1 MRVQPAAATR
11 SRRPT
16 SGTSSRRTGTDLP
29 DGEFGGGLPRRTT
42 LSLLLDVSLL
52 APDQSVKDTANK
64 LLKMMETDGGGG
76 GGGSAPPFVTF
87 RWGSMSLPKS
97 VPVSLTIQYVLF
109 HPNGEPIRAT
119 VDIELAQAEKAD
131 TASGA
136 GTSQG
141 QNPTTR
147 AISGLRVHRV
157 RDGDSLPSIAYDAY
171 GDPTRWRADRRG
183 QRHRQPAA
191 ACAAARSSRSRGSTE
206 CPAHSKDHVALYTIM
221 LDGAEH
227 RPQEQ
232 RDRIKEIRVVNNLRL
247 PDVCTITSRIPKAD
261 GIDTHPFDDRQGSSR
276 SGSAPRR
283 SRRPRRCSRATSSR
297 SSRRSARA
305 ASA

>member
-1 MRVQPAAATR
+1 MPIPQGFQRAKLEIGSAANTVECAFN
-11 SRRPT
+11 PT
-16 SGTSSRRTGTDLP
+16 SYTVSKTNIWNFKPTTGTDLP

-87 RWGSMSLPKS
+87 RWGSISLPKS
-97 VPVSLTIQYVLF
+97 VPVSLTIQYILF

-147 AISGLRVHRV
+147 AMSGLRIHRV

-171 GDPTRWRADRRG
+171 GDPTRWRPIADANGIDNPLALRRG
-183 QRHRQPAA
+183 
-191 ACAAARSSRSRGSTE
+191 TE
-206 CPAHSKDHVALYTIM
+206 LTIPR
-221 LDGAEH
+221 LD
-227 RPQEQ
+227 
-232 RDRIKEIRVVNNLRL
+232 
-247 PDVCTITSRIPKAD
+247 
-261 GIDTHPFDDRQGSSR
+261 
-276 SGSAPRR
+276 
-283 SRRPRRCSRATSSR
+283 
-297 SSRRSARA
+297 
-305 ASA
+305 